1 MKHNALKDET
11 PPVQTET
18 RSDPGSGSGM
28 LEDAQSL
35 WHELRGLIH
44 DHFRLA
50 ALETQRAGESLA
62 DMIVAGVIVG
72 ALLIGAWLGLM
83 AAAVLELV
91 EHDVVATSSAIL
103 LAVAS
108 NLLLVLILFGVIR
121 RKSRY
126 LQFPATLRS
135 FQTTPS
141 GRRDKEKT

>member
-11 PPVQTET
+11 PVQTET

-44 DHFRLA
+44 DRFRLA

-72 ALLIGAWLGLM
+72 ALLIGTWLGLM